1 MQKATKKQEKTGLKT
16 DDDPHYG
23 LKINKIID
31 AAVNKYTTLF
41 TYNALRPALRNHIEQ
56 YVCKKLSDLHTPDHP
71 TYALMIRRAIEGL
84 NEEGSTE
91 EAISMFIKKDVK
103 DLPWAHESFL
113 RHHLKKLTE
122 TGEIVKT
129 SENYY
134 MLPVE
139 NGNFYIEGKHGQLN
153 GTEDQIDTLEEQ
165 KPAAERSE
173 QEPKVNE
180 MGDKNQVLEDVQ
192 LLEEHVGKHN
202 EAKLLKFELINEQI
216 EGQKVEVIP
225 ELCPSQELQNK
236 QPDEMS
242 SQQGHTQRHEIEVV
256 VGILNAAEDKT
267 KSTGEQIQ
275 EKRADGVIQ
284 EQKNQVMED
293 RNLPHDRQIRDCS
306 KQIPY
311 HEEQSLLIEKLIEL
325 EALEN
330 QVTGKL
336 NELQTE
342 MRHNVIGLSDL
353 QLSQESENNEAIM
366 TNQTFFHMSHGL
378 GNDVSLLKSKAKCI
392 ELLKR
397 TKKIEEQLM
406 DIINSSSVR
415 EVPKHDTLNSVMDE
429 QKRENIKKSEQ
440 KQQVEFSSLKR
451 PPEQEVEA
459 LQELSQNQQKQVKF
473 CDQHEASECQPKSTG
488 TSSAVPTNSGQLED
502 GTARA

>member
-1 MQKATKKQEKTGLKT
+1 MPATKAKKKQEKTGVRT

-31 AAVNKYTTLF
+31 AAMNKYTTLF

-56 YVCKKLSDLHTPDHP
+56 YVCEKLSDLHTPDHP

-84 NEEGSTE
+84 NGEGSTE
-91 EAISMFIKKDVK
+91 EAISEFIKKDVE

-122 TGEIVKT
+122 TGEILKT
-129 SENYY
+129 SENCY

-139 NGNFYIEGKHGQLN
+139 NGNFYLEGKHRQLN
-153 GTEDQIDTLEEQ
+153 GTEDRIDTLVEQ
-165 KPAAERSE
+165 KPAAARSD
-173 QEPKVNE
+173 QEPQFNE
-180 MGDKNQVLEDVQ
+180 MEDKNQVAEDVQ
-192 LLEEHVGKHN
+192 LLEEHIGKHN

-216 EGQKVEVIP
+216 EGQKGEVIA
-225 ELCPSQELQNK
+225 ESCPSQEQQNK
-236 QPDEMS
+236 QQDEMS
-242 SQQGHTQRHEIEVV
+242 SQQGHTRRHEIEVV

-284 EQKNQVMED
+284 EQKNQVIED

-325 EALEN
+325 EGLEN

-342 MRHNVIGLSDL
+342 MRHNIIGLSDL
-353 QLSQESENNEAIM
+353 QSSQESENNEAIM
-366 TNQTFFHMSHGL
+366 TNQTFYHISHGL
-378 GNDVSLLKSKAKCI
+378 GNDVSLLTSKAKCI

-406 DIINSSSVR
+406 DIINS
-415 EVPKHDTLNSVMDE
+415 
-429 QKRENIKKSEQ
+429 
-440 KQQVEFSSLKR
+440 
-451 PPEQEVEA
+451 
-459 LQELSQNQQKQVKF
+459 
-473 CDQHEASECQPKSTG
+473 
-488 TSSAVPTNSGQLED
+488 
-502 GTARA
+502 